1 MNRNNN
7 LDKFEKLLN
16 NRLLDEAPAED
27 GWNIPSDDIFEQA
40 LPYFQKEKKKRRG
53 FFFWFGI
60 GALLIGSGMLI
71 SYLKLNN
78 NLKKIDQKIDHMI
91 IHGNEHHPD
100 LSIDDPCPDDFII
113 ESSSKAT
120 SMIPNKGNTLL
131 KIMNNKNHKE
141 HKNALLE
148 EKTKTTTVFDD
159 EIDKASNS
167 FYTASDANKNQ
178 EQAIKFPEQDQKQD
192 PFQGKST
199 GAIIPQVPLLLKTLP
214 LKKHVL
220 EMPFTEATPLKS
232 NHIKRKR
239 NLKFGI
245 LYVPAFN
252 ATKLSGFNEDYKVLI
267 EDNNFIYANGI
278 GIQLNYQLFGNFHL
292 NTGLFY
298 HDIFI
303 RSKNAL
309 EINYDSTVG
318 INKIAMEMK
327 SPMGDA
333 TGSVTFKHD
342 GPDPVPEGEM
352 INSETELKH
361 RICTVEIPLNIEY
374 ALAVSP
380 RITLNFI
387 VGSSFNKAIH
397 DYVELSAI
405 LTHHDEVMEQEK
417 SSLDN
422 HTSFRKSFWNYNVG
436 IGGYYN
442 LSRRYALYFSGNYR
456 QSFKPIVEENNVE
469 TSLQGINLKTGLFYN
484 F

>member
-16 NRLLDEAPAED
+16 SRLLDQAPADD
-27 GWNIPSDDIFEQA
+27 GWNIPSDNIFEQA

-60 GALLIGSGMLI
+60 GVLLIGLGVLI

-91 IHGNEHHPD
+91 IHDSENNPD
-100 LSIDDPCPDDFII
+100 LSTDAPCPDDII
-113 ESSSKAT
+113 LDSKNKTT
-120 SMIPNKGNTLL
+120 SEVSQNKNTLL
-131 KIMNNKNHKE
+131 RNKNTDNEHRAGHKE
-141 HKNALLE
+141 ALFK
-148 EKTKTTTVFDD
+148 EKAATVFEN
-159 EIDKASNS
+159 EIDKTSYN
-167 FYTASDANKNQ
+167 FYRVSDANKTR
-178 EQAIKFPEQDQKQD
+178 EQTTKLPEQHQKQD
-192 PFQGKST
+192 TFQDKNNGKT
-199 GAIIPQVPLLLKTLP
+199 VQRIPLPKKTLS

-220 EMPFTEATPLKS
+220 ETSLTEPVPSETKQ
-232 NHIKRKR
+232 IKRKH
-239 NLKFGI
+239 KFKLGI

-252 ATKLSGFNEDYKVLI
+252 ATKLSGLNEDYKVLI
-267 EDNNFIYANGI
+267 ENNNFTYANGL
-278 GIQLNYQLFGNFHL
+278 GIQLNYQLFGNIHL

-298 HDIFI
+298 HDIYI

-318 INKIAMEMK
+318 LNKISMEMK

-361 RICTVEIPLNIEY
+361 RICTFEIPLNIEY
-374 ALAVSP
+374 ALKLSP
-380 RITLNFI
+380 KITLNFM
-387 VGSSFNKAIH
+387 VGSSFNKAIQDH
-397 DYVELSAI
+397 VELSAI
-405 LTHHDEVMEQEK
+405 LTHHDEVMEQED
-417 SSLDN
+417 SSLDD

-442 LSRRYALYFSGNYR
+442 LSKRYALYFSGNYR
-456 QSFKPIVEENNVE
+456 QSFKPIVAENNVE
-469 TSLQGINLKTGLFYN
+469 TSLQSINLKTGLFYN